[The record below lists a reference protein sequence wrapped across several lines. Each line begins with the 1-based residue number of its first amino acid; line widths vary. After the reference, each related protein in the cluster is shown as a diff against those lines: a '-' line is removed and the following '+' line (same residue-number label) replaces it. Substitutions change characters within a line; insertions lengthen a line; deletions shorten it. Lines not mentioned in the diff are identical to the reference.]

1 MTTRSV
7 RRQLNVA
14 QNGRYLNTR
23 SNRVIDPRGFYLRG
37 AFNRASRPVNST
49 VAGAVSEFHNYG
61 DPRFVRFLLS
71 LAEHGQDIPAGFDP
85 GTGFTRAGAMPHTTD
100 AMLSICNMAY
110 SPRGYV
116 AATPDALRGKLGLR
130 SSFRSTRHAQLLDAL
145 IDDFASISAPSGT
158 VRIQPGTSAGAP
170 TMEVEKST
178 KLPVL
183 QHILD
188 NEEAFMTLH
197 EQDKID
203 EMMRRY
209 KAAPLITVGGR
220 LQTESP
226 TKKRTSVSLEGAFA
240 DYSVDEIDVDKTVPD
255 GVLASAENRFCRQRA
270 RLVHG
275 VPAAYNVLIAKRLD
289 GHDEA
294 FRLRYASGL
303 KVREP
308 SHLRARFRFLYRKFT
323 SPRTIFFD
331 VSKYDNTIPA
341 FVVDRMC
348 ERLKQYWPERA
359 VELMRDTFCM
369 AKYVPTD
376 TDAHLRGEPSAV
388 LLGDPTDRVH
398 QRETYFMFASG
409 GRWTSIFGTLIN
421 LWDFVCAYDDV
432 FTSDKSVSEAFAE
445 AIGII
450 DWTRDSEIHGYI
462 NSDDCFICGNEADVE
477 SIVAAVKNNAYFDK
491 APEDESRVA
500 GYVISRDET
509 NRDFMV
515 YQNLASYM
523 EHVFAPEKDYRNPNR
538 RNALFGDAMRITLN
552 AETPHFGT
560 LLDLIDRLHSEQY
573 GVSYRDWLFSH
584 DVSTLLTIDDIVRA
598 QAEAFRWKYSAA
610 DFGLSDEQLSELL
623 DVGYASY
630 DVEALGHDMP
640 NTRFI
645 TREDAHALEE
655 ASNLTWRQYV

>member
-1 MTTRSV
+1 MTTHNV
-7 RRQLNVA
+7 RRQMNVA
-14 QNGRYLNTR
+14 QTGRYLNTR
-23 SNRVIDPRGFYLRG
+23 TNRVVDPRGFYLRN

-49 VAGAVSEFHNYG
+49 VAGAVSEFHNYA

-71 LAEHGQDIPAGFDP
+71 LAERGRDIPAGFDKS
-85 GTGFTRAGAMPHTTD
+85 TGFTKAGAMPHTTD

-116 AATPDALRGKLGLR
+116 AATPTALRTKLGLR
-130 SSFRSTRHAQLLDAL
+130 SGFRTTRHAQLLDAL
-145 IDDFASISAPSGT
+145 MDDFASLSCPTGT

-170 TMEVEKST
+170 TMETEKES

-183 QHILD
+183 QHILH

-197 EQDKID
+197 EQNKID

-226 TKKRTSVSLEGAFA
+226 AKKRTSVSLEGAFA
-240 DYSVDEIDVDKTVPD
+240 DYPVDEVNVDKTVPD
-255 GVLASAENRFCRQRA
+255 GVLASAEHKFCRQRA

-308 SHLRARFRFLYRKFT
+308 SHLRARFRYLYRKFV
-323 SPRTIFFD
+323 SPTTIFFD

-341 FVVDRMC
+341 FIVDRMC
-348 ERLKQYWPERA
+348 ERLKEYWPERP

-369 AKYVPTD
+369 AKYIPND
-376 TDAHLRGEPSAV
+376 TDAHARGEPSAV
-388 LLGDPTDRVH
+388 LFGDPTDRIH

-421 LWDFVCAYDDV
+421 LWDFICAYDDV
-432 FTSDKSVSEAFAE
+432 FTAEKSVQEAFSE
-445 AIGII
+445 AIGIV
-450 DWTRDSEIHGYI
+450 DWQRDAKVHGYI
-462 NSDDCFICGNEADVE
+462 NSDDCFICGNKADVSQVVE
-477 SIVAAVKNNAYFDK
+477 AVRNNAYFDK
-491 APEDESRVA
+491 VPEDESRVA
-500 GYVISRDET
+500 GYVISRDSS

-552 AETPHFGT
+552 AETPHFQE
-560 LLDLIDRLHSEQY
+560 LIELIDSLHSEQY

-584 DVSTLLTIDDIVRA
+584 DVSTLLTVEDVVRT

-610 DFGLSDEQLSELL
+610 DFGLSDDQLAELL

-630 DVEALGHDMP
+630 DVDDLQRHMKH
-640 NTRFI
+640 TRFI
-645 TREDAHALEE
+645 TREDAHALEA
-655 ASNLTWRQYV
+655 ASMSIWRQHV